1 MESLIE
7 YFNGTG
13 LMTTFWYIAVPSTIL
28 FALTMLGTFFGFGDD
43 VDTDV
48 DLDVDTDTDFDDV
61 DDVGGGFPI
70 FTFKNF
76 LTFFTF
82 LSWGGITSL
91 NSGASPGWAIFIGTV
106 CGVVMVGIMM
116 MMLWGF
122 NKLREDNTGKLS
134 DTVGTTGT
142 MYLGIPENGKG
153 KVNVIISGGQRTV
166 DAISKDGVEIKNN
179 TNVKVVGVSG
189 TELIVEQVN

>member
-13 LMTTFWYIAVPSTIL
+13 LMTTLWYIAVPSTII
-28 FALTMLGTFFGFGDD
+28 FVLTMLGTFFGFGDD
-43 VDTDV
+43 IDTDIDV
-48 DLDVDTDTDFDDV
+48 DVDVDTDIDDV

-82 LSWGGITSL
+82 FSWGGITSL
-91 NSGASPGWAIFIGTV
+91 NGGASPGWSVFIGLIS
-106 CGVVMVGIMM
+106 GIVMVGIMM
-116 MMLWGF
+116 LMMWGF
-122 NKLREDNTGKLS
+122 NKLRVDNTGKLS
-134 DTVGTTGT
+134 DTIGTKGT
-142 MYLGIPENGKG
+142 IHNTIPENGKG
-153 KVNVIISGGQRTV
+153 KVNVIIKGAYRTE
-166 DAISKDGVEIKNN
+166 DAISKNGVEIK
-179 TNVKVVGVSG
+179 TGSQVEVVDVAG